1 MTTTKIGIIGDG
13 RVGRALA
20 RGLKRAG
27 REARIVGSDKPAI
40 RDTAAWATVIITA
53 IPFAALGDLVHTAND
68 ALDGKAVVDV
78 TNALGVDGS
87 LALGFTTSGA
97 EELQKMLPRAHV
109 VKAFNTVFARHMD
122 TGRLGDQQLTAF
134 VAGDDPAAKAVVLA
148 LAADIGFDAVDAGPL
163 KNARML
169 EPLGVLNIQLGHA
182 QKMGATIGF
191 ELLHS

>member
-1 MTTTKIGIIGDG
+1 
-13 RVGRALA
+13 
-20 RGLKRAG
+20 
-27 REARIVGSDKPAI
+27 
-40 RDTAAWATVIITA
+40 
-53 IPFAALGDLVHTAND
+53 
-68 ALDGKAVVDV
+68 
-78 TNALGVDGS
+78 
-87 LALGFTTSGA
+87 
-97 EELQKMLPRAHV
+97 
-109 VKAFNTVFARHMD
+109 MD